1 MYLNKMSQYK
11 TVQVSEFSLEGLLP
25 CQEPIVDYTNE
36 QEQQLD
42 STLFIEGLSNQKQKI
57 VTMLM
62 DGYSYHAIAKN
73 MGMKIDR
80 IYQIRDDLQQIL
92 LQNDPALYAEYRKKN
107 GIVIDLLAQFVA
119 QNVRNLP
126 LADFVMQ
133 YINQYDNEAVAKGWK
148 RVDFQNT
155 LENIWENNPKS
166 CTLAPREHLKTTSLL
181 EYLVKKLFIRTYP
194 IEINYY
200 HLTGDI
206 ANEKFNKL
214 KRYLQGNELF
224 NEVFGVKEAKSWA
237 DNYIELKDGTIIRPM
252 SWKQGVVGKH
262 PHIIILDDIIDRT
275 VMYSDAMNTK
285 SIDKFY
291 SDIYP
296 MISRADKDKKII
308 IIGTAQRKDDIY
320 HSLPSDFVLNI
331 FKAIDHNNNDKILCP
346 EMYTRAS
353 LNKIKADMSR
363 LHGEKYWLKE
373 YMNEPFEAMG
383 FIVKKDQIQY
393 YTEAPFGL
401 EIYQGWD
408 LSVGR
413 DIEKGDWTVCVTI
426 GLDRSGDK
434 IKIYILNVFRARIN
448 FNERLRG
455 VINLG
460 EQFKPEAIGI
470 EDVAF
475 QYDMIKLLRDK
486 TLFTIIGVKPINNK
500 VERFQA
506 ELAPYFENMQVYIKR
521 DMVDYEMELLSLPV
535 GQYDDQGDATLIA
548 LKAALYGAVP
558 DELIAFV

>member
-1 MYLNKMSQYK
+1 MSQYK